1 LGANQIR
8 ADALTSLMP
17 FVGKKSRQNGMGL
30 EATLAPALLPFV
42 GAIVCCHERVIMS
55 AIRAIAD
62 FSRTALDR
70 R

>member
-1 LGANQIR
+1 MSLTPIDPSLASGSEQHMAWVPE
-8 ADALTSLMP
+8 AYLATALT
-17 FVGKKSRQNGMGL
+17 
-30 EATLAPALLPFV
+30 PFV
-42 GAIVCCHERVIMS
+42 GAIFCCHERVIMS

>member
-1 LGANQIR
+1 
-8 ADALTSLMP
+8 MP
-17 FVGKKSRQNGMGL
+17 FVGKKSRQNGMGP